1 MKLYRAS
8 RFNRL
13 RTVVSVALLAVLV
26 SACTLTI
33 QPGPGGIG
41 SELNN
46 VIVDFRPTRGV
57 GAVYGVGEEIQFL
70 LQTSS
75 PGYVTLS
82 AIDPD
87 GTVYILSRNIPVPG
101 GSVVL
106 PTAEQ
111 RVTYNA
117 APPRGFHRVR
127 ASFTSTRTSE
137 TVVYSGR
144 RGDGEWSN
152 AISIEINPAP
162 LRDVRETNLSIR

>member
-1 MKLYRAS
+1 MKLV
-8 RFNRL
+8 RL
-13 RTVVSVALLAVLV
+13 RSILSVALLVLV
-26 SACTLTI
+26 ASACTVVV
-33 QPGPGGIG
+33 QPGQGGIG
-41 SELNN
+41 SELDG

-57 GAVYGVGEEIQFL
+57 GAIYGVGEEIQFL
-70 LQTSS
+70 IQTTS

-87 GTVYILSRNIPVPG
+87 GSVYILSRNVTVPG
-101 GSVVL
+101 GTVVL
-106 PTAEQ
+106 PTADQ

-137 TVVYSGR
+137 TVIYSGR

-152 AISIEINPAP
+152 AISIEVNPAP
-162 LRDVRETNLSIR
+162 LRDVRETNLTIR

>member
-1 MKLYRAS
+1 MKFYRAL
-8 RFNRL
+8 RLNRL
-13 RTVVSVALLAVLV
+13 RTVLSVALLAVLA
-26 SACTLTI
+26 SACTVTI
-33 QPGPGGIG
+33 QPGPVGIG

-75 PGYVTLS
+75 PGFVTLS

-87 GTVYILSRNIPVPG
+87 GTVYILSRNIAVPG

-127 ASFTSTRTSE
+127 ASFTSTRTPE

-162 LRDVRETNLSIR
+162 LRDVKETNLTIR